1 VKQQHSLIDKKLFDL
16 LTDQN
21 TNNNEINNETLL
33 TGKLKTQTQ
42 ICEVDEMLN
51 LFCILYF
58 ELRIVIVL
66 YSFDELC
73 ELKYL
78 IF

>member
-1 VKQQHSLIDKKLFDL
+1 VKPQHSLIDKKLFDL

-33 TGKLKTQTQ
+33 TGKLKTQK
-42 ICEVDEMLN
+42 IKFVKIDEMLN

-58 ELRIVIVL
+58 DLRNCDCIVFI
-66 YSFDELC
+66 
-73 ELKYL
+73 
-78 IF
+78 

>member
-33 TGKLKTQTQ
+33 TGKHKKLKLKFVK
-42 ICEVDEMLN
+42 VDEMLN

-58 ELRIVIVL
+58 V
-66 YSFDELC
+66 F
-73 ELKYL
+73 
-78 IF
+78 

>member
-1 VKQQHSLIDKKLFDL
+1 MRICETTTLSLIDKKLIDL

-42 ICEVDEMLN
+42 ICEN
-51 LFCILYF
+51 
-58 ELRIVIVL
+58 
-66 YSFDELC
+66 
-73 ELKYL
+73 
-78 IF
+78 